1 MKTATVHQTILL
13 LYFLEMHRN
22 EYKLGNKVYL
32 DVIATGSAAAQNR
45 HEPVSQYVSRKNAVA
60 HRGKSIELWCVF
72 GGTPLP
78 QIRWTK
84 EGAALPAGRT
94 TYSSYGKTLI
104 IKSVDSEDAGNYECE
119 ASNGVGL
126 AKSYSISLQVLA
138 APYFTV
144 EPEVYVGAE
153 DEVAEFR
160 CEANGS
166 PSPEIKWI
174 HNGKPLEEAAVNP
187 RRKVFPNRIV
197 IERLQKSDTGNYGCN
212 ATNSIGYV
220 YKDVYLNVLALA
232 PDIEDAPDD
241 TATVDG
247 LAVNL
252 TCKVF
257 GSPKPLVKWIRDGL
271 ELTGGRYRV
280 MDSGDLEIRYRLFF
294 FSFFFFLE
302 SHPTRAPFNARK
314 RYSNVLWPSCF

>member
-1 MKTATVHQTILL
+1 M
-13 LYFLEMHRN
+13 
-22 EYKLGNKVYL
+22 YL

-45 HEPVSQYVSRKNAVA
+45 HEPVQQYVSRKNSVA
-60 HRGKSIELWCVF
+60 LRGKSIELWCVF

-84 EGAALPAGRT
+84 EGSALPAGRT

-104 IKSVDSEDAGNYECE
+104 IKSVDFEDAGNYECE

-126 AKSYSISLQVLA
+126 AKSYSINLQVLA

-144 EPEVYVGAE
+144 EPDVFVGAE
-153 DEVAEFR
+153 DETAEFR
-160 CEANGS
+160 CQASGL
-166 PSPEIKWI
+166 PAPEIQWI
-174 HNGKPLEEAAVNP
+174 HNGKPISESAANP
-187 RRKVFPNRIV
+187 RRKVFPDRIV
-197 IERLQKSDTGNYGCN
+197 IERLQKADTGNYGCN

-232 PDIEDAPDD
+232 PEIEDAPDD
-241 TATVDG
+241 VATVDG

-257 GSPKPLVKWIRDGL
+257 GSPKPLTKWIRDGL

-280 MDSGDLEIRYRLFF
+280 MESGDLEIRYW
-294 FSFFFFLE
+294 FFL
-302 SHPTRAPFNARK
+302 TMTF
-314 RYSNVLWPSCF
+314 F

>member
-1 MKTATVHQTILL
+1 MTVAGFKLNDLIIDDRAFFSFLFFFLL
-13 LYFLEMHRN
+13 FSSLFFSSFSFLYYRN

-32 DVIATGSAAAQNR
+32 DVIPTGSASAQNR
-45 HEPVSQYVSRKNAVA
+45 HEPVQQYVSRKNSVA
-60 HRGKSIELWCVF
+60 LRGKSIELWCVF

-84 EGAALPAGRT
+84 QGGALPWGRT

-104 IKSVDSEDAGNYECE
+104 LKSVDTEDAGNYECE

-138 APYFTV
+138 APYFLV
-144 EPEVYVGAE
+144 EPEIYVGAE
-153 DEVAEFR
+153 DETAEFH
-160 CEANGS
+160 CEAQGS
-166 PSPEIKWI
+166 PAPEIKWI
-174 HNGKPLEEAAVNP
+174 HNGKPIDESPLNA

-197 IERLQKSDTGNYGCN
+197 IEKLQKSDTGNYGCN

-220 YKDVYLNVLALA
+220 YKDVFLNVLALA
-232 PDIEDAPDD
+232 PEIDD
-241 TATVDG
+241 PPTDVAIVDG
-247 LAVNL
+247 ASANL

-257 GSPKPLVKWIRDGL
+257 GAPKPLVRWIRDGL

-280 MDSGDLEIRYRLFF
+280 MESGDLEIR
-294 FSFFFFLE
+294 
-302 SHPTRAPFNARK
+302 
-314 RYSNVLWPSCF
+314 